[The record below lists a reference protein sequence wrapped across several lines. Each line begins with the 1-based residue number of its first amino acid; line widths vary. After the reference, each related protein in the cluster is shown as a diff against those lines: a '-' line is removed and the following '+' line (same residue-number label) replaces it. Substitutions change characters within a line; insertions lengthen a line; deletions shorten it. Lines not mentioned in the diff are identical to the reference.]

1 MQQRE
6 EGAAEGGGCS
16 RGRRVQREEGA
27 TEGGGCSRGRRG
39 AAEGGGVQQREEG
52 AAEGGGVQQRKDGC
66 SRGMSVMVE
75 ARQSNVC
82 ASVAKRED
90 YRLYCLYFF
99 HLLLHQNIFHPHKG
113 GTH

>member
-1 MQQRE
+1 MPGCWECAGVKKVGGRVV
-6 EGAAEGGGCS
+6 ASAEIT
-16 RGRRVQREEGA
+16 GR
-27 TEGGGCSRGRRG
+27 
-39 AAEGGGVQQREEG
+39 VQQREEG
-52 AAEGGGVQQRKDGC
+52 AEGGGCNRGRRVQQRKDGC